1 MPIGTN
7 VKPLTAIGKFPN
19 DIGKLF
25 INKTLATSGKEITNA
40 MIDEDDDDEDDEECI
55 GTLLVIIG

>member
-1 MPIGTN
+1 M
-7 VKPLTAIGKFPN
+7 TAIGKFPN

-40 MIDEDDDDEDDEECI
+40 MIDEDDDDDEDDEECI

>member
-1 MPIGTN
+1 MPIGTS

-40 MIDEDDDDEDDEECI
+40 MIDEDGDDEDDEECI

>member
-25 INKTLATSGKEITNA
+25 INKTLATSGKKITNA